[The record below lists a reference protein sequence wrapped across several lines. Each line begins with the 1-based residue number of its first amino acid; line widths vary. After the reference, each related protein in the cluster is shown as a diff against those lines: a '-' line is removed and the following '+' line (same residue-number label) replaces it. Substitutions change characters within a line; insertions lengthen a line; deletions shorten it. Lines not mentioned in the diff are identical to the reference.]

1 VIRVL
6 SVLVLAAVVLNGM
19 AMRVCA
25 ISMLAMGTNC
35 HEVPQPINCEG
46 HSDRSCVCEKP
57 SSSAQR
63 PDISDL
69 ELPAIAPSAPLPI
82 LLPVAVRHI
91 VSDSDFIPDG
101 APPVSFC
108 MPLLF

>member
-1 VIRVL
+1 
-6 SVLVLAAVVLNGM
+6 M
-19 AMRVCA
+19 
-25 ISMLAMGTNC
+25 
-35 HEVPQPINCEG
+35 
-46 HSDRSCVCEKP
+46 
-57 SSSAQR
+57 
-63 PDISDL
+63 
-69 ELPAIAPSAPLPI
+69 ELPAIALSAPLPI